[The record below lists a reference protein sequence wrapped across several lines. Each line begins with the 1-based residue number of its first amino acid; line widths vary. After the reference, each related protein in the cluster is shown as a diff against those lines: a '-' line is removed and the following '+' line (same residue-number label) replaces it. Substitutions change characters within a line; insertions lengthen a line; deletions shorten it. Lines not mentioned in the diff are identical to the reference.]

1 MSKALPPIQD
11 HRPASVERGYSSRS
25 TTRGAG
31 YEEHQHLYTSSARV
45 RSPSTGATADSRLN
59 GLATLPRLP
68 HVEFS
73 LGPLQDRVIPPYNDL
88 EDPHLVPYWARK
100 EMLIHEHAD
109 QRRRQRRQQ
118 EIEEHRKAAARRR
131 FLQRR
136 QQERDE
142 LASRKGE
149 LTRQREE
156 EERQAMVHSAPKNSR
171 RVPRKPSSA
180 RKGGAAAGGRSHQQA
195 AAAASH
201 RYYEAASEVNAA
213 EMGEG
218 RAADHEYVTS
228 SSSVVTSRSASSNS
242 DAASS
247 SAHSEEMAC
256 QNEVGSPEQVEEKAD
271 AVKKVASRSPSSRSS
286 SSSSS
291 SSPTSSS
298 DCQSSQHDHASEMAW
313 EQAKAEARAEAE
325 ADARACARQETQD
338 SGADDASKDELS
350 ASHRQSSAA
359 TSPSSSKS
367 SESSAAAAYILTR
380 KENGEAEAHPERE
393 AVQPLMAAGEDFKS
407 EAYNDD
413 EFEKS
418 SACSDAAVD
427 EAGTP
432 TASPQQQLEH
442 PEEKPAA
449 ADETS
454 EASKQ
459 DPYEEDGFD
468 GDEVSS
474 PKKASRDASDAGV
487 SPTRKLEDED
497 QLEAYPEDTQQN
509 TAALATADDS
519 RPAEQTEDEYS
530 EDGFSEEDAPKA
542 IGDAANDAYGV
553 DKLEG
558 ELSSKKSSATSSV
571 APSPVA
577 ASKNGDTSKEEVEDE
592 LDEGLPRKAVD
603 GERKREGSVMSS
615 AIASSPVAP
624 SAPSSPSSSMP
635 NSDVDAGATSAAAP
649 RKSSAPGMDAGALS
663 SGDNDTYADDFD
675 EEA

>member
-25 TTRGAG
+25 TARGAG
-31 YEEHQHLYTSSARV
+31 CEEHQRLYISSARV

-59 GLATLPRLP
+59 GLATLPHLP

-73 LGPLQDRVIPPYNDL
+73 LGPLQDRFIPPYNDL

-171 RVPRKPSSA
+171 RVPRKPSSG

-201 RYYEAASEVNAA
+201 RYYESTSEVNAA

-218 RAADHEYVTS
+218 RSADHEYVTS
-228 SSSVVTSRSASSNS
+228 SSSVVTSRSASSDS
-242 DAASS
+242 DAVSS
-247 SAHSEEMAC
+247 SAHSEEMAFP
-256 QNEVGSPEQVEEKAD
+256 NEVGSPEQVEEKAD

-291 SSPTSSS
+291 TSSS
-298 DCQSSQHDHASEMAW
+298 DYQSSQHDRASEMAR

-325 ADARACARQETQD
+325 ADARACMRQERQD

-367 SESSAAAAYILTR
+367 SESSAAAAYILPR
-380 KENGEAEAHPERE
+380 KADGEAEAHPEVE
-393 AVQPLMAAGEDFKS
+393 AVQPLMAAGEEFKS
-407 EAYNDD
+407 EAYND

-418 SACSDAAVD
+418 SACSDAAID
-427 EAGTP
+427 EASTP
-432 TASPQQQLEH
+432 TAPPQQQLDH
-442 PEEKPAA
+442 PEEEEKPAE
-449 ADETS
+449 ADETN

-468 GDEVSS
+468 DDEVSS
-474 PKKASRDASDAGV
+474 PKKASRDASVAGV
-487 SPTRKLEDED
+487 SPTLKLEDED
-497 QLEAYPEDTQQN
+497 QLEAYPKDTPQN

-542 IGDAANDAYGV
+542 VGDAANDAYGMN
-553 DKLEG
+553 KLEG
-558 ELSSKKSSATSSV
+558 ELSSKKTSATSSV

-592 LDEGLPRKAVD
+592 LDEELPKKPVD
-603 GERKREGSVMSS
+603 GERKRDGSVMSS

-624 SAPSSPSSSMP
+624 SAPSSPSSSMS
-635 NSDVDAGATSAAAP
+635 NSEVDAGATSAAAP
-649 RKSSAPGMDAGALS
+649 RKGSAPGMDAGVLS
-663 SGDNDTYADDFD
+663 SGGNDTYADDFD